1 MNLILSC
8 CCWFYGWFVGDVC
21 KSRSTDAKLEMLN
34 DELPFG
40 VVREVV
46 VPEDGAVVELG

>member
-1 MNLILSC
+1 
-8 CCWFYGWFVGDVC
+8 
-21 KSRSTDAKLEMLN
+21 MLN